1 MLFSTVV
8 VEVVGPEHKDWGFV
22 VDGGTT
28 GDARVEDA
36 VNEDEVVVV
45 RRIVKVVHDAL
56 SRHF

>member
-1 MLFSTVV
+1 MALFSTVV

-22 VDGGTT
+22 VDGATT

-45 RRIVKVVHDAL
+45 RIAKVVRDAL
-56 SRHF
+56 SRRF